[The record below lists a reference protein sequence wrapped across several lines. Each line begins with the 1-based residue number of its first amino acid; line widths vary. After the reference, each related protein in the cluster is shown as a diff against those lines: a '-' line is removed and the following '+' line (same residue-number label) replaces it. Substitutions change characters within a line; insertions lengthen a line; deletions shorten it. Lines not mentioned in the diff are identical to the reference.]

1 MDTTDIKI
9 INYEGLLDSLRHK
22 APKNVSGLYDAITA
36 YTGLPYVKSIQVLRV
51 VCDLD
56 DSFKDIIGPKIGG
69 KAVID
74 IYNNAELQMLII
86 SERYVKI
93 EI

>member
-1 MDTTDIKI
+1 MDLIN

-56 DSFKDIIGPKIGG
+56 NSFKDIIGHKIGG

-74 IYNNAELQMLII
+74 MYNDAEIQMLII
-86 SERYVKI
+86 YERYGKV